1 MMTRLELSVN
11 QVSGIISTVSLWPLE
26 VIENKQAL
34 QQHQELPKT
43 MFGEQLSKL
52 QIAEA
57 SPYGKAPGPKPPRPR
72 HLRST
77 AKTLFW
83 FPWRTRNMQSK
94 PGRKPVLT
102 PNRISSTERAT
113 CLISGVN
120 NGRESAVLRR
130 MLIPFCPHLKL
141 SCSP

>member
-26 VIENKQAL
+26 VTENKQAL

-57 SPYGKAPGPKPPRPR
+57 GPYGKAPGPKPPPPSPFAI
-72 HLRST
+72 HSKNALLVPLEDPEHAVEAWQEAS
-77 AKTLFW
+77 AHAQSDIIDGEGDLSDFW
-83 FPWRTRNMQSK
+83 
-94 PGRKPVLT
+94 
-102 PNRISSTERAT
+102 
-113 CLISGVN
+113 VN

-130 MLIPFCPHLKL
+130 ILIPFCPHLEL